1 MAGKLKEREFD
12 VWVDGK
18 ELKLKI
24 IRPSFKVGNQADR
37 YYKKAFADAI
47 RDGIPT
53 AFQFREEL
61 SENDYHKKTSDKI
74 AEIDEKLEKLEEDI
88 EAFGDDKVEEGKEV
102 VEKMQELRGLRI
114 LESFKINSIYENTAE
129 SYAENIRNQFY
140 AAELTH
146 DVGDKRVWKSFD
158 DFLNE
163 ESDIL
168 AQTAI
173 STVMLFNAK
182 IASNYQMD
190 FAENKWRLARGLIN
204 EKGEVIKVDEDGIET
219 VVGDEGTPAAED
231 VAPKDGTGVIK
242 DKDNPP
248 EKKKAPAT
256 KSKKKRGVSKKEA
269 ALADT

>member
-12 VWVDGK
+12 VYVNGVRRD
-18 ELKLKI
+18 LKI

-61 SENDYHKKTSDKI
+61 SENEYHGKVSDRI
-74 AEIDEKLEKLEEDI
+74 SEIDEELAGLEKELDDC
-88 EAFGDDKVEEGKEV
+88 GDDKVEDGKAL

-146 DVGDKRVWKSFD
+146 DKSGKKVWASFD
-158 DFLNE
+158 DFLDE

-182 IASNYQMD
+182 IAANYQMD

-204 EKGEVIKVDEDGIET
+204 EKGEVIEVDEDGNEK
-219 VVGDEGTPAAED
+219 VVSDTSDADA
-231 VAPKDGTGVIK
+231 GVIK
-242 DKDNPP
+242 DEENPP
-248 EKKKAPAT
+248 KEKKTVKAKVKKKGGASKKQPLTAT
-256 KSKKKRGVSKKEA
+256 K
-269 ALADT
+269 

>member
-1 MAGKLKEREFD
+1 MAGKLKERDFD

-18 ELKLKI
+18 KRDLKI
-24 IRPSFKVGNQADR
+24 VRPSFKVGNQADR

-61 SENDYHKKTSDKI
+61 SENEYHGKVSDKI
-74 AEIDEKLEKLEEDI
+74 AEIDIQLSDLEAEIDDL
-88 EAFGDDKVEEGKEV
+88 GDDKIEEGKKV
-102 VEKMQELRGLRI
+102 VEKMQELRGHRI

-140 AAELTH
+140 AAELTY
-146 DVGDKRVWKSFD
+146 DVSGKKVWASFE
-158 DFLNE
+158 DFLDE

-204 EKGEVIKVDEDGIET
+204 EKGESIEVDEDGNET
-219 VVGDEGTPAAED
+219 VIGEESDSD
-231 VAPKDGTGVIK
+231 TGVIK
-242 DKDNPP
+242 GEENPP
-248 EKKKAPAT
+248 KEKKTVKVKGKKKGGVPKKEPAT
-256 KSKKKRGVSKKEA
+256 AVK
-269 ALADT
+269 